1 MTAIQPDVE
10 QEVELLRRALTRE
23 RAARKT
29 AERILEER
37 SRALFE
43 SKQELE
49 CEHQVLQITQAQLV
63 QSEKMASLGQLA
75 AGVAHEINN
84 PIGFVAS
91 NVSTLTDY
99 TGVFAELLTLYG
111 EMTAAFP
118 DSANDRVQELQGQ
131 IAKIRDDEDIDFVLE
146 DVRDLLSE
154 SADGLVRVKEIVQDL
169 KSFARLDEAD
179 VKSVDINA
187 ALESTLKVA
196 ANELKYHCKVVRDF
210 GEIPH
215 VKCHAG
221 QVNQVFL
228 NLLVNAAQA
237 IEEAGTVTVQ
247 TRLVGDKVLVR
258 IMDDGVGIE
267 PEHLQNIFTPF
278 FTTKPVG
285 KGTGLGLSVSYNII
299 EQHGGHIDVE
309 SEVGYGTTFAVQ
321 LPIGD
326 ESDPEAP
333 RTGESK

>member
-1 MTAIQPDVE
+1 MTATQPSSE
-10 QEVELLRRALTRE
+10 QEVELLRRALSRE
-23 RAARKT
+23 RTARKN

-37 SRALFE
+37 SRALYE
-43 SKQELE
+43 SNKELE
-49 CEHQVLQITQAQLV
+49 CEHQALQITQAQLV
-63 QSEKMASLGQLA
+63 QSEKMASLGQLS

-111 EMTAAFP
+111 DMTSALPDAA
-118 DSANDRVQELQGQ
+118 DDRVKELQGRITQ
-131 IAKIRDDEDIDFVLE
+131 IREDEDIDFVLE
-146 DVRDLLSE
+146 DVRDLLTE
-154 SADGLVRVKEIVQDL
+154 SSDGLVRVKEIVQDL
-169 KSFARLDEAD
+169 KSFARLDEAE
-179 VKSVDINA
+179 VKTVDLNA
-187 ALESTLKVA
+187 ALESALKVA

-215 VKCHAG
+215 VNCHAG
-221 QVNQVFL
+221 QINQVFL

-237 IEEAGTVTVQ
+237 IQEAGTVTVQ
-247 TRLVGDKVLVR
+247 TRLVGDEVVVR

-285 KGTGLGLSVSYNII
+285 KGTGLGLSVSYNTI

-326 ESDPEAP
+326 DADADTPH
-333 RTGESK
+333 TGESK